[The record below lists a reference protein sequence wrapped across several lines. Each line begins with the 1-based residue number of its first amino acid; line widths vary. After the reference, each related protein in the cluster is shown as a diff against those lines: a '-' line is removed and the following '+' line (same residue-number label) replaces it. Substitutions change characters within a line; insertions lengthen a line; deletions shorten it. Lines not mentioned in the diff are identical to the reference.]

1 MNEDPRRG
9 VNGLY
14 QEIAKSNYPESEQF
28 TFLTL
33 PGVLAFFAYAGS
45 LPFLFI
51 GMFLLTIVLI
61 AGEHVIWRFTE
72 NPFLVSVAGLST
84 AYVIH
89 QLTFPYLTLVFLCE
103 LTLTVILIQIVSKIP
118 AFGAKVVAKQT

>member
-1 MNEDPRRG
+1 MNEDARRG

-72 NPFLVSVAGLST
+72 HPFLVSVAGLST